1 MKVKIISPVVNFPK
15 FLDIQI
21 EKFKENLLCDFELIC
36 IDDSKHESMP
46 EQFMDVCS
54 KHDDVATWF
63 RNTRSPVSG
72 PSMSHA
78 NAIQF
83 ALDNIVYVSCLN
95 DIVFLIDSDIF
106 LMEKLDLIEF
116 MKDKEIAS
124 FKQSRGEVDYLWP
137 GFTLLN
143 MPEIKKYDSDIKF
156 FPGCF
161 GGEMCDT
168 GGESHNFLLQ
178 NNIEPYSIDCK
189 FEGEYKGQTLVNM
202 ETFMGGNFLH
212 FRGGTLWDGKRDVFK
227 QKIQILND
235 ILQHG

>member
-1 MKVKIISPVVNFPK
+1 MKVKIISPVVNSPT

-21 EKFKENLLCDFELIC
+21 AKFKENLSNDFELIC
-36 IDDSKHESMP
+36 IDDSKQDSMND
-46 EQFMDVCS
+46 QFMDVCS
-54 KHDDVATWF
+54 RHSDVATWF

-106 LMEKLDLIEF
+106 LMEKLDLVEF
-116 MKDKEIAS
+116 MKGKEIAS

-143 MPEIKKYDSDIKF
+143 MPQIKKYDSEIKF

-178 NNIEPYSIDCK
+178 NNIELY
-189 FEGEYKGQTLVNM
+189 
-202 ETFMGGNFLH
+202 
-212 FRGGTLWDGKRDVFK
+212 
-227 QKIQILND
+227 
-235 ILQHG
+235 

>member
-21 EKFKENLLCDFELIC
+21 EKFKENLLCDFELVC

-72 PSMSHA
+72 PSMGHA

-83 ALDNIVYVSCLN
+83 ALDNIVYTSCLD

-116 MKDKEIAS
+116 MKGKEIAS
-124 FKQSRGEVDYLWP
+124 FMQSREDVDYLWP

-143 MPEIKKYDSDIKF
+143 MP
-156 FPGCF
+156 C
-161 GGEMCDT
+161 
-168 GGESHNFLLQ
+168 LLYTS
-178 NNIEPYSIDCK
+178 PSPRD
-189 FEGEYKGQTLVNM
+189 
-202 ETFMGGNFLH
+202 
-212 FRGGTLWDGKRDVFK
+212 RG
-227 QKIQILND
+227 
-235 ILQHG
+235 